1 MSIPTISLL
10 HSTKGRPAKALAT
23 MRLWAERAY
32 TPALVEY
39 VLAWEKNDEAST
51 KHFDEMLPTADMPW
65 SEGGVVAIRGDF
77 QGSCPAW
84 NAAYS
89 VSSGSLIIQ
98 VSDDMEPIEHYDTA
112 LLNRL
117 PQGWEEQPHVIATA
131 DSNRKDRLLTTFI
144 ATRAFC
150 ESEGC
155 FLFPGFKSV
164 WSDGDATYRAYKRKC
179 VIEARDI
186 AFTHKHPFFDRS
198 VAMDATYAAQNE
210 PVRYAD
216 GERLF
221 TERHPKWRESGIVD
235 WV

>member
-1 MSIPTISLL
+1 MSGPVCSLL
-10 HSTKGRPAKALAT
+10 HATRGRPEKALAA

-39 VLAWEKNDEAST
+39 VLAWEKEDEAST
-51 KHFDEMLPTADMPW
+51 KYFDEKLPTAEMPW
-65 SEGGVVAIRGDF
+65 SGGGVVAIRGDF

-89 VSSGSLIIQ
+89 VSSAPLVIQ
-98 VSDDMEPIEHYDTA
+98 VSDDQFPMDHWDVA

-117 PQGWEEQPHVIATA
+117 PEGWRGNPHVIAVS
-131 DSNRKDRLLTTFI
+131 DGNRKDRLLTQLI

-150 ESEGC
+150 ELEGC
-155 FLFPGFKSV
+155 FLYPGFKSV
-164 WSDGDATYRAYKRKC
+164 WSDGDATYRAYKRGC
-179 VIEARDI
+179 VIEARDLV
-186 AFTHKHPFFDRS
+186 FDHCHPFFDRS

-210 PVRYAD
+210 PIRYAD
-216 GERLF
+216 GEKLF
-221 TERHPKWRESGIVD
+221 TGRHPDWRATGIVD

>member
-1 MSIPTISLL
+1 MSTPVVSLL
-10 HSTKGRPAKALAT
+10 HATRGRPEKALST

-39 VLAWEKNDEAST
+39 VIAYEKEDTATGDALDAYLPAAEVPW
-51 KHFDEMLPTADMPW
+51 FDG
-65 SEGGVVAIRGDF
+65 SVVAIRGDF
-77 QGSCPAW
+77 GGSAPAW
-84 NAAYS
+84 NAAYG
-89 VSSGSLIIQ
+89 VCSGNLVIQ
-98 VSDDMEPIEHYDTA
+98 VSDDMEPVQHYDTA

-198 VAMDATYAAQNE
+198 VSMDSTYAAQNE

-221 TERHPKWRESGIVD
+221 TERHPKWRESSIVD
-235 WV
+235 WL